1 MQFLVLLIDGT
12 RLVKGHPGWRIG
24 DTPETARLLTDDELV
39 AAGFGL
45 KLVDQPPTFDPAKQT
60 RQLAPIEEW
69 EVTDSTATLGYVVA
83 DLPFS
88 AVRDLKL
95 AALAD
100 KRWQVETGGIVVGGA
115 PVRTDANSQ
124 AKITGA
130 VALFQNDPGLDT
142 IDWEAQPGVWVTL
155 DAASITAIGIAVGR
169 HVQACFSRARTLSEE
184 IMAAANLA
192 ALDGIDIDA
201 GWPS

>member
-1 MQFLVLLIDGT
+1 M
-12 RLVKGHPGWRIG
+12 
-24 DTPETARLLTDDELV
+24 TDDELV

-69 EVTDSTATLGYVVA
+69 EVMDSTATVGYVVA

-95 AALAD
+95 AALTD

-130 VALFQNDPGLDT
+130 VALFQNDPELET
-142 IDWEAQPGVWVTL
+142 IDWEAQPNVWVTL
-155 DAASITAIGIAVGR
+155 DAPTMQAIGIAVGR
-169 HVQACFSRARTLSEE
+169 HVQGCFSRAKALSVE
-184 IMAAANLA
+184 IMAAADLA
-192 ALDGIDIDA
+192 GLDAIDLES
-201 GWPS
+201 GWPGSQLKSRSLI